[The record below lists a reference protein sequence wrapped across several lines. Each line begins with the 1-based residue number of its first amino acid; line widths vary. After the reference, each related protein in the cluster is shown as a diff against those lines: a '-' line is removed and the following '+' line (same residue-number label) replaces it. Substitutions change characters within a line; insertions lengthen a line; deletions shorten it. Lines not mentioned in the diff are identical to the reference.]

1 MAQSLWHRKDLERIA
16 QVLIAV
22 APCAEYAAGVAALCA
37 AVGGEVKLPEWP
49 TIVMVEPERRWDWR
63 CGDEQGT

>member
-22 APCAEYAAGVAALCA
+22 APCAEYAEAWLHCALLSAA
-37 AVGGEVKLPEWP
+37 K
-49 TIVMVEPERRWDWR
+49 
-63 CGDEQGT
+63 

>member
-37 AVGGEVKLPEWP
+37 AVGGEVKLPGP
-49 TIVMVEPERRWDWR
+49 TIVMVEPERRALGLEVR
-63 CGDEQGT
+63 R